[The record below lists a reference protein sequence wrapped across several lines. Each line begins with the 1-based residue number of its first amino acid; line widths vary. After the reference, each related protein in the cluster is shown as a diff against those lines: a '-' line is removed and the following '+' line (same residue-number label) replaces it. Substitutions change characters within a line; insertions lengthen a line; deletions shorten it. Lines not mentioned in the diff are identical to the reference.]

1 METSAITTVET
12 VGQIDYS
19 SDLALIQQ
27 NQSDLKTSNLGIIMV
42 ASVIV
47 GILLIKV
54 GFKK

>member
-12 VGQIDYS
+12 VSQIDYS

-27 NQSDLKTSNLGIIMV
+27 NQSELKTANLGTIMV
-42 ASVIV
+42 LSVIV